1 MRAYLLACV
10 LALSTT
16 ACLEEDTA
24 ATDEAPAAAA
34 DGEPAQAGPNEPS
47 FQVAQA
53 PAGPPQVSGQID
65 WEAARADRA
74 KASTNT
80 ANVQIQN
87 TTGNQAP
94 PPVPMLLPSGI
105 VQAQNARPPAVVT
118 TGDGYF
124 ATYQLPRYDA
134 IVNGTATATVTGG
147 QAGDKAAMKFDVTEG
162 GAQLAFSRYGADY
175 LIEFECRQIDGGET
189 CLTEEEATAFANSLF
204 VAQTQ

>member
-1 MRAYLLACV
+1 MRAHLLACV
-10 LALSTT
+10 LALSTA
-16 ACLEEDTA
+16 ACLEEEQS
-24 ATDEAPAAAA
+24 ATVEGETPAAAVE
-34 DGEPAQAGPNEPS
+34 GGPNEPA

-65 WEAARADRA
+65 WETARADRA

-80 ANVQIQN
+80 ANVQVQN

-118 TGDGYF
+118 TEDGYF

-134 IVNGTATATVTGG
+134 IVNGSATATVTGA
-147 QAGDKAAMKFDVTEG
+147 QADNKSEMKFDVSEG

-189 CLTEEEATAFANSLF
+189 CLTEDEAKAFAESLF

>member
-24 ATDEAPAAAA
+24 ATDAAPETVAT
-34 DGEPAQAGPNEPS
+34 DPAGAGPNEPS

-53 PAGPPQVSGQID
+53 PAGPPTVAGSID

-80 ANVQIQN
+80 SNVQVQN
-87 TTGNQAP
+87 VTGAQAAP

-118 TGDGYF
+118 TEDGYF
-124 ATYQLPRYDA
+124 ATYQLPKYDA

-147 QAGDKAAMKFDVTEG
+147 QPSDKATMNFEIGEG
-162 GAQLAFSRYGADY
+162 SAQLTFSRYGADY
-175 LIEFECRQIDGGET
+175 LIEFECRQIDGGES
-189 CLTEEEATAFANSLF
+189 CVTENEAKEFADSLF

>member
-1 MRAYLLACV
+1 MRAQLLACV
-10 LALSTT
+10 LALSLT
-16 ACLEEDTA
+16 ACLEE
-24 ATDEAPAAAA
+24 EAAAPEGA
-34 DGEPAQAGPNEPS
+34 ASTETGQAAPDGQEPS

-74 KASTNT
+74 KSSTNT
-80 ANVQIQN
+80 ANVQVQN
-87 TTGNQAP
+87 VTGNQAP

-118 TGDGYF
+118 TEDGYF

-134 IVNGTATATVTGG
+134 IVNGTATATVTGAE
-147 QAGDKAAMKFDVTEG
+147 AGDKTEMKFDVTEG

-189 CLTEEEATAFANSLF
+189 CLTEDEAKEFADSLF